1 MRWLLFHGGLLAMSY
16 VPMMEFSARRP
27 QPMTT
32 EYAFT
37 LLETHATVG
46 FCACLPQ
53 EDMTLDAMLAHLRA
67 APMDD
72 AMRRAALRHV
82 AACDEAEMADL
93 LERSSADPVV
103 TGLLREAVQGKPDVA
118 QRLGLSGPATL
129 AEQAASP
136 LVDLRAARGP
146 EADVHRKWAMAFQA
160 NITDHAPLEDIRQ
173 QGLDLPYSA
182 EAVKAAGDDF
192 VHVADVREALALRPA
207 KERYPSAAETARRAE
222 AALERAGVSLGAQAR
237 HMDSLSPVGLVRGW
251 ETSISVR
258 NGALDYTV
266 SGQHMS
272 YGRGVAFDAAQAA
285 LLMEI
290 VERYSSWVSVDG
302 LGLPDCASGRELVR
316 ARRSE
321 LLEQG
326 SAALDPNDLP
336 LEAAYSNEPLHWL
349 PCENAGGGTVHV
361 PAQFIALFANLDEQ
375 GFYGGLG
382 STGLASGNTM
392 QQARLG
398 ALLEIIE
405 RDAETTT
412 PVDPR
417 TWMRVR
423 SDDKDVAA
431 LLAKYTRRGVDV
443 LLQECTSELGIP
455 CYKAFAIGPQGQVVK
470 GASAKLSGARAALSA
485 ILEVPYPFPFGP
497 PSTPGPEDLP
507 VVTLE
512 SLPDMSTG
520 SIATDLKLVEETL
533 IRSGRTPVYADLTH
547 KDLALPVT
555 RAIVPR
561 MELLPDFDSYSHV
574 SPRLFRRFLA

>member
-1 MRWLLFHGGLLAMSY
+1 
-16 VPMMEFSARRP
+16 
-27 QPMTT
+27 MTM

-46 FCACLPQ
+46 FCACLPK
-53 EDMTLDAMLAHLRA
+53 EEMTLDAMLAHLRA

-82 AACDEAEMADL
+82 AACDAAELAAL
-93 LERSSADPVV
+93 LEQKSADPVV
-103 TGLLREAVQGKPDVA
+103 TGLLREAVQGRPDVA
-118 QRLGLSGPATL
+118 QRLGLSGPATPE
-129 AEQAASP
+129 EQAVSP
-136 LVDLRAARGP
+136 LVDLRAGQGP
-146 EADVHRKWAMAFQA
+146 EADLHRKWAMAFQA
-160 NITDHAPLEDIRQ
+160 NIADHAPLEDIRR
-173 QGLDLPYSA
+173 QGLDVPYAA
-182 EAVKAAGDDF
+182 EVVATAGDEF
-192 VHVADVREALALRPA
+192 AHVADVRQALALRPA
-207 KERYPSAAETARRAE
+207 EERYPSAAETARRAE
-222 AALERAGVSLGAQAR
+222 AALEQAGVPLGAQAR
-237 HMDSLSPVGLVRGW
+237 HMDSLSPVGLVRSW
-251 ETSISVR
+251 ETSIRVR
-258 NGALDYTV
+258 NGALNYAV

-272 YGRGVAFDAAQAA
+272 YGRGLAFDAAQAA

-290 VERYSSWVSVDG
+290 VERYSSWVSVEN
-302 LGLPDCASGRELVR
+302 LALPDCASGRELVR
-316 ARRSE
+316 ARRSD

-326 SAALDPNDLP
+326 RAALDPNDLP
-336 LEAAYSNEPLHWL
+336 LDASYSNEPLHWL
-349 PCENAGGGTVHV
+349 PCEDAGGATVYV
-361 PAQFIALFANLDEQ
+361 PAQFIALFVNLDEQ
-375 GFYGGLG
+375 GFFGGLG
-382 STGLASGNTM
+382 STGLASGNTVE
-392 QQARLG
+392 QARLG

-417 TWMRVR
+417 TWLRVR
-423 SDDKDVAA
+423 SDDKDIAP
-431 LLAKYTRRGVDV
+431 LLAKYARRGVDV

-497 PSTPGPEDLP
+497 PSTPGPEELE

-512 SLPDMSTG
+512 SLPDLSTG

-533 IRSGRTPVYADLTH
+533 LRSGRTPLYADLTR

-561 MELLPDFDSYSHV
+561 MELLPDFDSYSRV
-574 SPRLFRRFLA
+574 SPRLLRKFLA